1 MHLTLL
7 STSQSEV
14 MITPPDCPRPTML
27 CNPLFHLADVERLL
41 QTLKHVFAPAGQ
53 KCGESMFQQAYSLLE
68 LVPVYVQQQSEKQRR
83 RMLSASAPKQPLGAS
98 APKQSLSGINVGD
111 IDQALAESIR
121 TIYANMAVGM
131 VDYEANKEI
140 GSAEMPA
147 VVSTSSTCSADGSM
161 CSFFPGGS
169 VKCLGDSS
177 MKTSNVM
184 FRNRHRKANDGA
196 VSARTS
202 PMQSIN
208 LLQSQ
213 CEVVAPYMFT
223 LVKTGALDPRNPR
236 GAATCQYFDEETKR
250 WSQRGMVL
258 RGYRYN
264 EHGQHLL
271 LCAATHMTD
280 MQSFAKAL
288 PVPQGSRIDLM
299 NDWRLIG
306 QYNHNSWL
314 MPTLQFSILLVFV
327 VGAVLAAFQDYRTR
341 IMV

>member
-1 MHLTLL
+1 
-7 STSQSEV
+7 
-14 MITPPDCPRPTML
+14 ML

-68 LVPVYVQQQSEKQRR
+68 LVPVYVQQQSAKQRR

-98 APKQSLSGINVGD
+98 AAKQPLGGINVGD

-147 VVSTSSTCSADGSM
+147 VVSTRSTCSADGSM

-169 VKCLGDSS
+169 VKCSGGSS

-236 GAATCQYFDEETKR
+236 GAATCQYFDEETRR

-271 LCAATHMTD
+271 FCAATHMTD
-280 MQSFAKAL
+280 MQSFAKAI
-288 PVPQGSRIDLM
+288 PVPQGRRIDLM

-314 MPTLQFSILLVFV
+314 MPTLQVSILLFFV
-327 VGAVLAAFQDYRTR
+327 VGTVLAAFQDFKTR
-341 IMV
+341 HKV

>member
-1 MHLTLL
+1 
-7 STSQSEV
+7 
-14 MITPPDCPRPTML
+14 ML

-68 LVPVYVQQQSEKQRR
+68 LVPVYVQQQSEKQKR
-83 RMLSASAPKQPLGAS
+83 RMLSASVPKQPLGASVPKQSLGAS
-98 APKQSLSGINVGD
+98 APKQSLGSINVGD
-111 IDQALAESIR
+111 IDQALDESIGA
-121 TIYANMAVGM
+121 IYANMAVGM

-147 VVSTSSTCSADGSM
+147 VVSTRSTCSADGSM

-169 VKCLGDSS
+169 VKCSGGSS

-184 FRNRHRKANDGA
+184 FRNRHRKANDDA

-264 EHGQHLL
+264 EHGQHML

-288 PVPQGSRIDLM
+288 PVPQGRRIDLM

-314 MPTLQFSILLVFV
+314 MPTLQFSILFVFV
-327 VGAVLAAFQDYRTR
+327 LGAVLAAFQDYRTR

>member
-1 MHLTLL
+1 
-7 STSQSEV
+7 
-14 MITPPDCPRPTML
+14 
-27 CNPLFHLADVERLL
+27 
-41 QTLKHVFAPAGQ
+41 
-53 KCGESMFQQAYSLLE
+53 
-68 LVPVYVQQQSEKQRR
+68 
-83 RMLSASAPKQPLGAS
+83 MLSASAA
-98 APKQSLSGINVGD
+98 KQSLSGINVGD

-169 VKCLGDSS
+169 VKCSGGSS

-264 EHGQHLL
+264 EHGQHML

-288 PVPQGSRIDLM
+288 PVPQGRRIDLM

-314 MPTLQFSILLVFV
+314 MPTLQFSILFVFV

>member
-27 CNPLFHLADVERLL
+27 CNPLFHLVDVKRLL
-41 QTLKHVFAPAGQ
+41 QTLKHVFAPAGL
-53 KCGESMFQQAYSLLE
+53 KCGQSMFQQAYSLLE
-68 LVPVYVQQQSEKQRR
+68 LVPVYVQQQRKKLKR
-83 RMLSASAPKQPLGAS
+83 RMLSASPTKIYNTQKYLAPQQL
-98 APKQSLSGINVGD
+98 LGD
-111 IDQALAESIR
+111 IDQALDESIGA
-121 TIYANMAVGM
+121 IYANMAVAM
-131 VDYEANKEI
+131 VDYEAEQEI

-147 VVSTSSTCSADGSM
+147 IVSTSSTCSADGSM

-169 VKCLGDSS
+169 VKCSGGSS

-184 FRNRHRKANDGA
+184 FRNRNRKANDGA
-196 VSARTS
+196 ASARTS
-202 PMQSIN
+202 AMQSIN
-208 LLQSQ
+208 LLESQ

-314 MPTLQFSILLVFV
+314 MPTLQFSIALVFA
-327 VGAVLAAFQDYRTR
+327 VGAVLAAFQDSRTR